1 MPMAV
6 RNRRFTADEYYRMAE
21 TGILLPGDRVELI
34 DGDVLAMT
42 PIGPRHAASVDR
54 ATRVFVT
61 GVAGDEAIVRVQG
74 PVRLTLYTEPE
85 PDIALLRPRADFYAS
100 GHPGPADI
108 VLVVEVADSSLDF
121 DRNVKAYVY
130 AQSGV
135 PEYWLVDLNDGCL
148 VRYTSP
154 AGGTYQK
161 VERLE
166 PDATV
171 APGLLPRCVVRAGD
185 LLP

>member
-6 RNRRFTADEYYRMAE
+6 RNRRFTVDEYQRMGE
-21 TGILLPGDRVELI
+21 TGILSPGDRVELI

-54 ATRVFVT
+54 ANRMFVT
-61 GVAGDEAIVRVQG
+61 TVSGDEAIVRVQG

-85 PDIALLRPRADFYAS
+85 PDVALLRPRADFYAS

-108 VLVVEVADSSLDF
+108 LLVVEVADSSLDF

-135 PEYWLVDLNDGCL
+135 PEYWLVNLNDGGL

-154 AGGTYQK
+154 AGGAYQK
-161 VERLE
+161 LERLE
-166 PDATV
+166 PDAAV
-171 APGLLPRCVVRAGD
+171 APGLLPRCVIRAGD